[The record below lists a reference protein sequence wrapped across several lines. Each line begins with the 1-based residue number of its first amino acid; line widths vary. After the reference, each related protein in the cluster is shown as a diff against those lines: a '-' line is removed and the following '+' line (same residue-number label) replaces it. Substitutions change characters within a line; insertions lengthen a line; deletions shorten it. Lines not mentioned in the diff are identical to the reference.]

1 MLTLVN
7 INEGIFILMVTQR
20 YSEKSESSFASVD
33 PTTFL
38 LLVQIPLSHRI
49 PLGGGGT
56 SFWLAGFKNG
66 KICGKKSC

>member
-49 PLGGGGT
+49 PLGGGGVLP
-56 SFWLAGFKNG
+56 SG
-66 KICGKKSC
+66 